1 LTKLTKTVSEA
12 AFETFLREN
21 GLSYEPIE
29 EATTPRPDYLVHAGD
44 LNLVFE
50 VKELA
55 EDENFRDV
63 ADPSSP
69 IIRVHSRIVGDHV
82 RRKISEARK
91 QVQHA
96 AKQGLPSI
104 LLIYNNLDPLF
115 LFGTE
120 DHDFVTA
127 MYGEYTLAIDK
138 ATKKIAGE
146 PFYGR
151 NQSLS
156 EIKNTSFS
164 AVGRLHP
171 RTGITLF
178 ENAFAKI
185 KLPYDQ
191 IPPCFEVRRVEITH

>member
-1 LTKLTKTVSEA
+1 MTKLTKNISEA
-12 AFETFLREN
+12 AFETFLSEN
-21 GLSYEPIE
+21 GLSFEPIE
-29 EATTPRPDYLVHAGD
+29 EASTPRPDYLVHVGQ
-44 LNLVFE
+44 LKVIFE
-50 VKELA
+50 IKELA
-55 EDENFRDV
+55 EDENFREV
-63 ADPSSP
+63 HDPAST
-69 IIRVHSRIVGDHV
+69 IIRVHSRILGDHV
-82 RRKISEARK
+82 RKKMSDAKK
-91 QVQHA
+91 QLQYA

-120 DHDFVTA
+120 DHDFITA
-127 MYGEYTLAIDK
+127 MYGGYTLTINK
-138 ATKKIAGE
+138 ASKKAVGE

-171 RTGITLF
+171 KAGLTLF

-185 KLPYDQ
+185 KIPYETL
-191 IPPCFEVRRVEITH
+191 PPCFDVRRVEITR